1 MNRKLSSATSEQPTQ
16 VIYQSW
22 REHFVRP
29 MLIGALVFGLLALI
43 PAFLSTQNYLLDAI
57 FISSYIAVIVV
68 TFANFPYWLKMGVF
82 LVVAYG
88 LGVSELF
95 STGILGDALFF
106 FLGFIVFS
114 TMMFSPRAGMASTA
128 ITLITFIVIGWLT
141 LSGRVGFIQPN
152 AMPAKIT
159 DWLSAAATTLLFS
172 GTMILGLRQLQIEF
186 VDAQKRSADALRDL
200 ETERGSLEGRVAER
214 TVQLRA
220 VNEVGQVASSILD
233 PEELATRAVNL
244 ISNRFGFYYAAIFV
258 LDNKGEWAELHAAT
272 GEAGRVLKENKHRL
286 RVGGKSM
293 VGTAISTANAR
304 IALDVGAEPVRFE
317 NPLLPYTRSEIAL
330 PLVAGDHVL
339 GALDVQSTQEA
350 AFGPQEVDTLQS
362 MANQVAIA
370 LENAR
375 LFQTSRERLEE
386 MRSIQQQYVL
396 DAWKPLAEQEELAYQ
411 VGDDELSSDTP
422 RLEVPLTLRE
432 EIIGQINLAADGEW
446 TPEQRNL
453 IEAVATQAALAL
465 ENARLVEESQSSAAR
480 DRLLA
485 EITGKIWSSPTID
498 GILQSAARELGHAF
512 DAAEATIELKV
523 EDNG

>member
-1 MNRKLSSATSEQPTQ
+1 MNRKPISTAMDQPAQ
-16 VIYQSW
+16 NIYRSW
-22 REHFVRP
+22 RGHFVRP

-43 PAFLSTQNYLLDAI
+43 PALLSAQNYILNTI
-57 FISSYIAVIVV
+57 FVIAYLGVAFV
-68 TFANFPYWLKMGVF
+68 TFVELPYWLKMGAF
-82 LVVAYG
+82 LFIVYG

-114 TMMFSPRAGMASTA
+114 TMMFSPRTGMAATT
-128 ITLITFIVIGWLT
+128 ITMLTYILMGWLT
-141 LSGRVGFIQPN
+141 LSGRVVLIQPN
-152 AMPAKIT
+152 AMSARIA

-172 GTMILGLRQLQIEF
+172 ATIILGLRQLQIEF
-186 VDAQKRSADALRDL
+186 INAEEKSANALHDL
-200 ETERGSLEGRVAER
+200 EIERGSLEERIEER

-220 VNEVGQVASSILD
+220 VNEVGQVASSILE
-233 PEELATRAVNL
+233 PEELSARTVNL
-244 ISNRFGFYYAAIFV
+244 ISSRFGFYYAAIFL
-258 LDNKGEWAELHAAT
+258 LDAMGEWAELQAAT

-293 VGTAISTANAR
+293 VGTAISTGNAR

-317 NPLLPYTRSEIAL
+317 NPLLPYTRSEVAL
-330 PLVAGDHVL
+330 PLIAGDHVL
-339 GALDVQSTQEA
+339 GALDVQSTQES

-362 MANQVAIA
+362 MANQMAIA

-375 LFQTSRERLEE
+375 LFQDSRKAVEE
-386 MRSIQQQYVL
+386 MRAIQQQYVL
-396 DAWKPLAEQEELAYQ
+396 ESWRPLTEEKLEYN
-411 VGDDELSSDTP
+411 VGDEDISSEAP
-422 RLEVPLTLRE
+422 KLEVPLTLRE
-432 EIIGQINLAADGEW
+432 EIIGHINLAADGEW

-453 IEAVATQAALAL
+453 VEVVATQAALAL

-485 EITGKIWSSPTID
+485 DITGKIWSSSTMD
-498 GILQSAARELGHAF
+498 GILQSAVRELGLAL